1 MRLTTEQLKQIIREE
16 LILLTEDQE
25 LENKIFTLLRTNNDP
40 EMSTSLLVQGD
51 ALGIVNGMT
60 EYDIV
65 KPPFKD
71 YAGALKGQ
79 IRPPSFLQVTF
90 ENEEFLNEF
99 ANKLGKY
106 GFEEI
111 TDREPTVGQF
121 KRSDV
126 LDANFNPSKVIDLG
140 FEKYQ
145 QFYKQGNV

>member
-1 MRLTTEQLKQIIREE
+1 MKLTTKQLKQIIREE
-16 LILLTEDQE
+16 LMLLNEDQE

-65 KPPFKD
+65 KPPLTD

-90 ENEEFLNEF
+90 ENEKFLNEF
-99 ANKLGKY
+99 ANQLGKH